1 MIVGLIG
8 EPFEIESKSQFD
20 TATITFKIDQIKLG
34 DIALDNLLFLWYG
47 KENYE
52 FVEMETIHDAIN
64 STVSITTTHFSK
76 YMLISFSGMKLGRK
90 NLIIIQERQNLM
102 HLL

>member
-47 KENYE
+47 REKQYYE
-52 FVEMETIHDAIN
+52 SKFPLNFGSGYKQNWIFE
-64 STVSITTTHFSK
+64 ITGEGGK
-76 YMLISFSGMKLGRK
+76 
-90 NLIIIQERQNLM
+90 
-102 HLL
+102 